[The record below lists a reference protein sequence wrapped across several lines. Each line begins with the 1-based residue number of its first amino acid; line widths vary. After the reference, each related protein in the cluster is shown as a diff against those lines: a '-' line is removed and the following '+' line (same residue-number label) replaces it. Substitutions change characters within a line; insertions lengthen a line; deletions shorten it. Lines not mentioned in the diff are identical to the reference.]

1 MKEPADTKTP
11 KPAFDPLE
19 LRRQLVRLTD
29 PGHSAEAT
37 GPFDLI
43 SAEARRF
50 SRGRGIP
57 IDIEPIDGGARITR
71 KAQKPKGM
79 HAYPEI
85 AALQPGASVLLD
97 VPPIS
102 HQRVRVTAS
111 QTAMKTGAAF
121 RCMRE
126 GDAIR
131 VIRTDGLSA
140 STSLPTRPTKY
151 DLDRL
156 ATGERITFDVPPSEQ
171 HKVRSACS
179 FKAKQTGWVI
189 RCRLQ
194 DDGTMLVYRTDAP
207 APPAAAAAPTT
218 APTTD

>member
-1 MKEPADTKTP
+1 MNSREPADTKTP
-11 KPAFDPLE
+11 KPAFDPLD
-19 LRRQLVRLTD
+19 LRRKLIRLAE
-29 PGHSAEAT
+29 PGDSVEFA

-43 SAEARRF
+43 DAEVRRF

-57 IDIEPIDGGARITR
+57 FDIEQADGGARITR
-71 KAQKPKGM
+71 KQKKPKGM

-85 AALQPGASVLLD
+85 AELKPGESVLLD

-111 QTAMKTGAAF
+111 QTALKTGATF

-131 VIRTDGLSA
+131 VIRTDGIDSRA
-140 STSLPTRPTKY
+140 AAALPARPTKY

-156 ATGERITFDVPPSEQ
+156 ATGARLTFDVAPADQ
-171 HKVRSACS
+171 FKLRSACS
-179 FKAKQTGWVI
+179 FKAKQTGWAI

-207 APPAAAAAPTT
+207 TPAPAPT
-218 APTTD
+218 PTTD

>member
-1 MKEPADTKTP
+1 MSEKEPPVTKTP
-11 KPAFDPLE
+11 KPAFDPLG
-19 LRRQLVRLTD
+19 LRRQLVRLAD
-29 PGHSAEAT
+29 PGDTTEAT

-43 SAEARRF
+43 SAEVRRF

-57 IDIEPIDGGARITR
+57 IDIEQTEGGARITR

-85 AALQPGASVLLD
+85 AALSPGESVLLD
-97 VPPIS
+97 VPPIN

-131 VIRTDGLSA
+131 VIRTDGLNASA
-140 STSLPTRPTKY
+140 TLPTRQTKY

-156 ATGERITFDVPPSEQ
+156 ATGERITFSVPASEQ

-194 DDGTMLVYRTDAP
+194 DDGTLLVYRTDAP
-207 APPAAAAAPTT
+207 APGPT
-218 APTTD
+218 PTTD